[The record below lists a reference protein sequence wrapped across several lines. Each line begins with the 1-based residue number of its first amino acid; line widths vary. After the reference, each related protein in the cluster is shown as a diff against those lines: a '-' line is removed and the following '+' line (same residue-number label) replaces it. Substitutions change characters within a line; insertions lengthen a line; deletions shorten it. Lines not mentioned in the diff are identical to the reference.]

1 MAGLPRPSV
10 LSVAEKARSVTIQQV
25 FLASH
30 RITFLILAYYGTL
43 PQCQT
48 LLARLCR
55 RSFMLAVRVFKAG
68 QRPWVYDSLEFNL
81 HSKISTEVEE
91 DSDRVEIPMKPELYS
106 LGEVYRHKRTTGNEV
121 TLITESQA
129 TKIFNKT
136 VKLTSVSEEAL
147 YFTKL
152 PHYTAV

>member
-30 RITFLILAYYGTL
+30 RITFIILSYYGTL

-55 RSFMLAVRVFKAG
+55 RSFMLGVRVFKAG

-81 HSKISTEVEE
+81 HSKLSTEIEE
-91 DSDRVEIPMKPELYS
+91 DADRVDMLMKPE
-106 LGEVYRHKRTTGNEV
+106 
-121 TLITESQA
+121 
-129 TKIFNKT
+129 
-136 VKLTSVSEEAL
+136 
-147 YFTKL
+147 
-152 PHYTAV
+152 